1 MFCTKCGANIDDN
14 AKFCTKCGNSM
25 ESDAVNNNYSV
36 PVEPK
41 KSNKTVVV
49 LLSVLIAVVVIL
61 AVMLTAF
68 FVVEQSKDIPENVQ
82 EKIEKKLETEK
93 NQEKED
99 VKQYGNTTEA
109 KAVLE
114 NYVRMLPDA
123 VNTGN
128 YGYIEP
134 YILDGSALYDMQV
147 ALVAD
152 NYAKGITE
160 RFISCEIEKVV
171 WINSTACNIYTE
183 EEYEISFGGDSKY
196 NDYEWKY
203 TLVERNGQYYLTNL
217 EKWD

>member
-14 AKFCTKCGNSM
+14 AKFCTKCGNSI
-25 ESDAVNNNYSV
+25 ENEVVNGNYST

-61 AVMLTAF
+61 AIMLTAF
-68 FVVEQSKDIPENVQ
+68 YVVEKSKDTPETVQ

-93 NQEKED
+93 NKEKD
-99 VKQYGNTTEA
+99 ITKQYGNTTEA

-114 NYVRMLPDA
+114 NYVKKLPDA

-134 YILDGSALYDMQV
+134 YILDGSVLYDMQV

-171 WINSTACNIYTE
+171 WLDSTVCNIYTE
-183 EEYEISFGGDSKY
+183 EEYEISFGGDSDY
-196 NDYEWKY
+196 REYEWKY
-203 TLVERNGQYYLTNL
+203 TLIERDGRYYLTNL